1 MDELAYIVAGIATIG
16 WIVLFIYNSKHPTP
30 KKD

>member
-1 MDELAYIVAGIATIG
+1 MDELAYIIAGIATIG
-16 WIVLFIYNSKHPTP
+16 WIFLFIYNIRHPSP

>member
-1 MDELAYIVAGIATIG
+1 MLEFGIYVAGIATIG
-16 WIVLFIYNSKHPTP
+16 WIFLFIYNSKHPSP

>member
-16 WIVLFIYNSKHPTP
+16 WIFLYFYEKKHPTP